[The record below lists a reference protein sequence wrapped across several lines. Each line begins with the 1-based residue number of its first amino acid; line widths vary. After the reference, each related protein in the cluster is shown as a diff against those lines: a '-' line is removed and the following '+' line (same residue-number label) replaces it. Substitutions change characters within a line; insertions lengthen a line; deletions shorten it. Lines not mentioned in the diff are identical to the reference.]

1 MNGYTEI
8 KKYEPK
14 PKKFFHLHSIY
25 RALYWLEENLKI
37 FTFDCR
43 SCGQCILSTTGFVCP
58 MRCPKTLRNG
68 PCGGTEN
75 DKCEV
80 NSTKMCV
87 WSEIYYGN
95 KAIKRLDLLKYF
107 QVPLNHEFHDT
118 SAVVNWI
125 DHRIDGMHLAIP
137 GKGTAFGQLI
147 KLAFHILKIRWTK
160 FIHPGRYWHKNESH
174 YLGQ

>member
-1 MNGYTEI
+1 MNKYTEI

-14 PKKFFHLHSIY
+14 PKKFFHLQGIY
-25 RALYWLEENLKI
+25 RPLYWLEENLKV
-37 FTFDCR
+37 FLFDCR

-75 DKCEV
+75 DRCEV
-80 NSTKMCV
+80 NPEKMCV

-95 KAIKRLDLLKYF
+95 KDIKRLDLLRYF
-107 QVPLNHEFHDT
+107 QIPVNHEFHET
-118 SAVVNWI
+118 SAIVNWL
-125 DHRIDGMHLAIP
+125 DNRIDGMHLSIP
-137 GKGTAFGQLI
+137 GKGKALGQLMR
-147 KLAFHILKIRWTK
+147 LAFHIIKIRWRK